1 MVTRPPRGPV
11 TTTRIGDGEIVRFV
25 EVLTADSIIN
35 EVYHGELRALLD
47 GVFKEIGFTLEA
59 DVIAHFIP
67 AAFEW
72 PGIVGKEKGKFINL
86 DVCAICVFLLHGGG
100 I

>member
-1 MVTRPPRGPV
+1 M
-11 TTTRIGDGEIVRFV
+11 ISFASSLKE
-25 EVLTADSIIN
+25 SI
-35 EVYHGELRALLD
+35 A
-47 GVFKEIGFTLEA
+47 
-59 DVIAHFIP
+59 